1 MSSPTASPRA
11 ETQPETQPSLI
22 RGLSLMDSVLLLTGG
37 IIGAGVFLTARDI
50 AAVLHTPAL
59 FIGVWVI
66 GGAITMLGCLAFAEL
81 GAMYP
86 QAGGPY
92 LYLREAYGDFIAFL
106 YGWMVFTVYNT
117 GGIAALA
124 VGFGAYFAAAV
135 PGLRDTAPLIAVG
148 SYTLSWAQLLGVICI
163 VALTAVNVYGLRRG
177 AIVQDISSWMKFAAI
192 GIFLL
197 LGIFSSKGSWSHF
210 SSAAY
215 VPQSLDLRTLA
226 PALGVALIAVF
237 WGYDSWIYIGWVAGE
252 VKHPQRNIPRSLI
265 ISILVVAAVYLLMN
279 VLYVYAMPISEIT
292 QHETIAR
299 AAAERLFSP
308 AAGVWISAMIALSS
322 FGATSAA
329 ILSGARVYYAMA
341 ADGLFFRRMGVVHP
355 RWRTPA
361 FSLMIQGIWSAILT
375 LSGRYDQLF
384 TYAIFMGVLA
394 SCLTVAGLF
403 ILRRKHPEIP
413 RPFRCLGYPIVPAVY
428 VLVSGVWALNTL
440 VERPL
445 EALGGI
451 GIVLLGVP
459 GYLYWKRTSRKAV
472 VP

>member
-1 MSSPTASPRA
+1 
-11 ETQPETQPSLI
+11 
-22 RGLSLMDSVLLLTGG
+22 MDDTSFGDNG
-37 IIGAGVFLTARDI
+37 SN
-50 AAVLHTPAL
+50 
-59 FIGVWVI
+59 IGVRSDIKSGVGRLYASRGNGYTPHAGHFLEVALLYRNI
-66 GGAITMLGCLAFAEL
+66 FARWYIEVNCRRW
-81 GAMYP
+81 GSNIER
-86 QAGGPY
+86 Y
-92 LYLREAYGDFIAFL
+92 LVSMRKYRN
-106 YGWMVFTVYNT
+106 TVCANF
-117 GGIAALA
+117 
-124 VGFGAYFAAAV
+124 VCN
-135 PGLRDTAPLIAVG
+135 IAVG

-279 VLYVYAMPISEIT
+279 VLYVYAMSISEIT

>member
-1 MSSPTASPRA
+1 MSVPTVPSPATTTKS
-11 ETQPETQPSLI
+11 ESQPSLV

-37 IIGAGVFLTARDI
+37 IIGAGVFLTPKDI
-50 AAVLHTPAL
+50 AAVLHTPSL
-59 FIGVWVI
+59 FIGIWAV

-86 QAGGPY
+86 EAGGQY

-124 VGFGAYFAAAV
+124 VGFGAY
-135 PGLRDTAPLIAVG
+135 LAPV
-148 SYTLSWAQLLGVICI
+148 V
-163 VALTAVNVYGLRRG
+163 RG
-177 AIVQDISSWMKFAAI
+177 AILQDVSSWMKFVAI
-192 GIFLL
+192 GAFLL
-197 LGIFSSKGSWSHF
+197 LGMFFGKGSWSHF
-210 SSAAY
+210 SAGAY
-215 VPQSLDLRTLA
+215 APQALNPRALA

-237 WGYDSWIYIGWVAGE
+237 WGYDSWTYIGWVAGE
-252 VKHPQRNIPRSLI
+252 VKHPQRTIPRSLV
-265 ISILVVAAVYLLMN
+265 ISILIVATIYVLMN
-279 VLYVYAMPISEIT
+279 VLYVYAMPISDIA

-341 ADGLFFRRMGVVHP
+341 ADGLFFRRMGTIHP

-361 FSLMIQGIWSAILT
+361 FSLIIQGIWASILT

-403 ILRRKHPEIP
+403 ILRRKHPEMA
-413 RPFRCLGYPIVPAVY
+413 RPFRCTGYPWVPALY
-428 VLVSGVWALNTL
+428 VLVSGAWALNTL
-440 VERPL
+440 YERPL
-445 EALGGI
+445 ESFGGTL
-451 GIVLLGVP
+451 IVLLGIP
-459 GYLYWKRTSRKAV
+459 GYLYWKRTNRKLAA
-472 VP
+472 

>member
-1 MSSPTASPRA
+1 MSVPTVPSPATTTKS
-11 ETQPETQPSLI
+11 ESQPSLV

-37 IIGAGVFLTARDI
+37 IIGAGVFLTPKDI
-50 AAVLHTPAL
+50 AAVLHTPSL
-59 FIGVWVI
+59 FIGIWAV

-86 QAGGPY
+86 EAGGQY

-124 VGFGAYFAAAV
+124 VGFGAYLAPVV
-135 PGLRDTAPLIAVG
+135 PGLGNPAPILVVGGWVLTRPQVLALICIAV
-148 SYTLSWAQLLGVICI
+148 
-163 VALTAVNVYGLRRG
+163 LTAVNVYGLRRG
-177 AIVQDISSWMKFAAI
+177 AILQDVSSWMKFVAI
-192 GIFLL
+192 GAFLL
-197 LGIFSSKGSWSHF
+197 LGMFFGKGSWSHF
-210 SSAAY
+210 SAGAY
-215 VPQSLDLRTLA
+215 APQALNPRALA

-237 WGYDSWIYIGWVAGE
+237 WGYDSWTYIGWVAGE
-252 VKHPQRNIPRSLI
+252 VKHPQRTIPRSLV
-265 ISILVVAAVYLLMN
+265 ISILIVATIYVLMN
-279 VLYVYAMPISEIT
+279 VLYVYAMPISDIA

-341 ADGLFFRRMGVVHP
+341 ADGLFFRRMGTIHP

-361 FSLMIQGIWSAILT
+361 FSLIIQGIWASILT

-403 ILRRKHPEIP
+403 ILRRKHPEMA
-413 RPFRCLGYPIVPAVY
+413 RPFRCTGYPWVPALY
-428 VLVSGVWALNTL
+428 VLVSGAWALNTL
-440 VERPL
+440 YERPL
-445 EALGGI
+445 ESFGGTL
-451 GIVLLGVP
+451 IVLLGIP
-459 GYLYWKRTSRKAV
+459 GYLYWKRTNRKLAA
-472 VP
+472 